1 MRIFLKSNTFNGSN
15 PWALLNQDVKR
26 QKELLFNEYVAWD
39 DLSAVD
45 GGWLPLQGQESSSL
59 K

>member
-1 MRIFLKSNTFNGSN
+1 MFNGSN
-15 PWALLNQDVKR
+15 PWGLINQDVRR
-26 QKELLFNEYVAWD
+26 QKELLFNGYVAWD

-45 GGWLPLQGQESSSL
+45 GGWLPLWSQESSSL